1 MVDRMEGY
9 DREIREEGVIDR
21 YRRIVTAEQQ
31 SIWPDE
37 AGVACQGVAGAYSQL
52 AAEALFKNPQ
62 LTFFSEFESV
72 FEAIVQGRCT
82 YGVLP
87 IENSTAGSVNQIYD
101 LMRRFR
107 CFIVRS
113 HRLRIR
119 HQLLA
124 KPGTKPENISAV
136 YSHEQAVRQ
145 CSHLLKRLAVPIHIV
160 ANTAIAAELVANS
173 TEEGAAALASAAC
186 CSLYE
191 LEPVLEDVQDQAN
204 NFTRFICISKE
215 PMIYRGADRSSLM
228 VELQHQSGSLYRF
241 LKLLYEHRCN
251 LVKLESRPIP
261 EREFE
266 FLFYFDFESMVGEPL
281 AELLEKIAGE
291 CHSYVY
297 LGSYEETKGATE

>member
-1 MVDRMEGY
+1 MEGY
-9 DREIREEGVIDR
+9 GRKIREESFADR
-21 YRRIVTAEQQ
+21 YRRIVTAEQLPL
-31 SIWPDE
+31 WPE
-37 AGVACQGVAGAYSQL
+37 RASVVCQGVPGAYSQL
-52 AAEALFKNPQ
+52 AAEALFADPQ
-62 LTFFSEFESV
+62 LMFVSDFEAV
-72 FEAIVQGRCT
+72 FEAIEADRCA

-107 CFIVRS
+107 CYIVRS

-124 KPGTKPENISAV
+124 KPGTTADRITAV

-145 CSHLLKRLAVPIHIV
+145 CSHLLKRLAVPVHIV
-160 ANTAIAAELVANS
+160 ANTAVAAELVANI
-173 TEEGAAALASAAC
+173 EDEGAAALASPAC
-186 CSLYE
+186 CGLYD
-191 LEPVLEDVQDQAN
+191 LTPVFTDVQDQPN

-228 VELQHQSGSLYRF
+228 VELHHQSGSLYRF
-241 LKLLYEHRCN
+241 LKLLYEHQCN

-266 FLFYFDFESMVGEPL
+266 FMFYFDFESTVGEPL
-281 AELLEKIAGE
+281 AELLASIEGE

-297 LGSYEETKGATE
+297 LGSYAEMKGATE